1 MCSSNVPGSS
11 WSSTVPWRFSTIKKN
26 LRKKYAWCVRVVFFV
41 GSVEMEGVVS
51 VMYRAME
58 CRLEEV
64 FEKLDDIGWIEKLC
78 MELRD
83 RINGLT
89 PSRLDL
95 EESFKREFDVELIVQ
110 MLRHEAVDSE
120 ELKKILESVWVRLS
134 MLCAPVHDDEISGL
148 LLESRSGNCSIAKML
163 CAANRIIDDIERLQS
178 SPESVAFAQGYA
190 SYYRGA

>member
-1 MCSSNVPGSS
+1 M
-11 WSSTVPWRFSTIKKN
+11 
-26 LRKKYAWCVRVVFFV
+26 RVVFFV

-95 EESFKREFDVELIVQ
+95 EESFKREFDVELLVQ

-163 CAANRIIDDIERLQS
+163 CAANRIPYE
-178 SPESVAFAQGYA
+178 SPTSVHYELHDQHHTKFQRDPRYLNENQD
-190 SYYRGA
+190 SNNHVPVCKS